1 MGIKIKKI
9 SPKQFG
15 KALEKGAKG
24 IGKQVVNAGK
34 GVAAAGK
41 ALGKCKPGDAKC
53 IAKGMGDLAMSGA
66 KLALAASP
74 AGVAYGG
81 ANAASGGALNKV
93 TSQIGKSVL
102 GVDPQEFGR
111 GGIQG
116 FAKAYGKALYHV
128 SGAETVVTAGKALAK
143 CKPKDAACIAKN
155 LGQIASVAANFI
167 PGAGGA
173 AAVAMKVAKAAVK
186 AAVQKAVEA
195 KIKAEMA
202 KKKKNDAQA
211 KLNAATTDQERRD
224 ALVQLNQ
231 ASNESQQAEMAI
243 SQAST
248 EQAVAEKQV
257 GDAAIVVSQQVV
269 SEQAQ
274 KIQQEQMKA
283 NPEIAAQIDVGLH
296 PDSAKAQSEN
306 AAATSQ
312 AGTEALL
319 SQQNAIAEGLEQLS
333 NPKIFG
339 IPQMYFIGLVVLILI
354 AIGFF
359 MIKRSPTQ

>member
-1 MGIKIKKI
+1 MGLKIKKI

-15 KALEKGAKG
+15 KAIEKGAKG

-74 AGVAYGG
+74 AGMAYGG

-116 FAKAYGKALYHV
+116 FAKAYGKALYNV
-128 SGAETVVTAGKALAK
+128 SGAKTVVTAGKALAK

-155 LGQIASVAANFI
+155 LAQIASVAANFV

-186 AAVQKAVEA
+186 GAVQKAVMA
-195 KIKAEMA
+195 KIKAEQA
-202 KKKKNDAQA
+202 KKKQAAAQA
-211 KLNAATTDQERRD
+211 KVNAAQSDQERQA
-224 ALVQLNQ
+224 ALAELNQ
-231 ASNESQQAEMAI
+231 STNEVQQAEMAI

-248 EQAVAEKQV
+248 EQAAAEKQV
-257 GDAAIVVSQQVV
+257 GDAAIVVAQQVV
-269 SEQAQ
+269 AKEAFDMQQQQA
-274 KIQQEQMKA
+274 KA
-283 NPEIAAQIDVGLH
+283 NPEIAAHIDAKLH
-296 PDSAKAQSEN
+296 PDSARAQADE
-306 AAATSQ
+306 ATATSKEGTQ
-312 AGTEALL
+312 AILAQEAE
-319 SQQNAIAEGLEQLS
+319 IAKGLEKLS
-333 NPKIFG
+333 NPMIMG
-339 IPQMYFIGLVVLILI
+339 IPQTKFLLYAGGVLFFFLFLILI
-354 AIGFF
+354 
-359 MIKRSPTQ
+359 IKK